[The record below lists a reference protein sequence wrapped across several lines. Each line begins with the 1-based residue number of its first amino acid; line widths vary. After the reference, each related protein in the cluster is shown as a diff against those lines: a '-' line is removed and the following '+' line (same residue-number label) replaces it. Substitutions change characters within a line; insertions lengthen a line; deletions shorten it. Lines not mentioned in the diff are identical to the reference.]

1 METRTVYLKSYDL
14 YAEILEYSLPEG
26 KFAIRQREQ
35 FAGRGIPLT
44 FGDFSR
50 EGDQVAGVFASPQGP
65 VFFLNEIHLIGCFGR
80 TAAKVDDLAVG
91 FKSRRMYRLTHRE
104 ESGKE
109 TDLTLVYDTR
119 LGIGA
124 NPYDNEE
131 EDIDLFALI
140 ASGIRFE
147 QFFRNY
153 TKEWV

>member
-26 KFAIRQREQ
+26 KFAVLPREQ
-35 FAGRGIPLT
+35 FELRGIALA

-50 EGDQVAGVFASPQGP
+50 EGDQVAGVFASPEGP
-65 VFFLNEIHLIGCFGR
+65 VFFLNEKHLVGRFGR
-80 TAAKVDDLAVG
+80 TTASVDDLAVA
-91 FKSRRMYRLTHRE
+91 FKRRRMYRLTHRE
-104 ESGKE
+104 ESGEE
-109 TDLTLVYDTR
+109 TDLVLVYDTR

-140 ASGIRFE
+140 ASGIRGE

-153 TKEWV
+153 TRAWE